1 MISLVRGSADPLAR
15 SQETTSCRIRAG
27 SGATV
32 VDRIPNEFIESSL
45 CDRSVMK
52 PSSSVLLSLLLLL
65 FLYLHASR
73 SMNSNLQK
81 KRERRRE
88 REKEGGRERE
98 APWGVS
104 LDEWRCS
111 SRNIGLESFDR
122 ENGRHRSSMN
132 PPILGQTVG
141 KRVVIVI

>member
-15 SQETTSCRIRAG
+15 SQETTSCRIRTG

-81 KRERRRE
+81 

-98 APWGVS
+98 KLRG
-104 LDEWRCS
+104 E
-111 SRNIGLESFDR
+111 F
-122 ENGRHRSSMN
+122 HSMN
-132 PPILGQTVG
+132 GDAHRGTSVWNRSTG
-141 KRVVIVI
+141 KMDDIEAR

>member
-15 SQETTSCRIRAG
+15 SQETTSCRIRTG

-52 PSSSVLLSLLLLL
+52 PSSSVLLLLLL

-81 KRERRRE
+81 

-98 APWGVS
+98 KLRG
-104 LDEWRCS
+104 E
-111 SRNIGLESFDR
+111 F
-122 ENGRHRSSMN
+122 HSMN
-132 PPILGQTVG
+132 GGAHRGTSVWNRSTG
-141 KRVVIVI
+141 KMDDIEAR

>member
-15 SQETTSCRIRAG
+15 SQETTSCRIRTG

-81 KRERRRE
+81 KKEGERE
-88 REKEGGRERE
+88 RED
-98 APWGVS
+98 PWGVS

>member
-15 SQETTSCRIRAG
+15 SQETTSCRIRTG

-45 CDRSVMK
+45 CDRSIMK

-65 FLYLHASR
+65 FVYLHASR

-88 REKEGGRERE
+88 REREKLRGE
-98 APWGVS
+98 
-104 LDEWRCS
+104 
-111 SRNIGLESFDR
+111 F
-122 ENGRHRSSMN
+122 HSMN
-132 PPILGQTVG
+132 GGAHRGTSVWNRSTG
-141 KRVVIVI
+141 KMDDIEAR

>member
-15 SQETTSCRIRAG
+15 SQETTSCRIRTG

-88 REKEGGRERE
+88 RERE

>member
-15 SQETTSCRIRAG
+15 SQETTSCRIRTG

-52 PSSSVLLSLLLLL
+52 PSSSVLLLLLL

-88 REKEGGRERE
+88 REKIRGE
-98 APWGVS
+98 
-104 LDEWRCS
+104 
-111 SRNIGLESFDR
+111 F
-122 ENGRHRSSMN
+122 HSMN
-132 PPILGQTVG
+132 GGAHRGTSVWNRSTG
-141 KRVVIVI
+141 KMDDIEAR